1 MTKLVLATGNPGKVR
16 EFQQA
21 LKTLFDVQGLD
32 AIDNGPEPEETGTTF
47 GANARI
53 KAEGY
58 SVRTDLTV
66 LAEDSGLEVD
76 ALDGAPGVY
85 SARYGGEGLD
95 DHGRVLKLLEDLQ
108 EIPDDRRTAR
118 YRAVIAVAKEGKTLA
133 TFDGHVEGRI
143 IRDLQGDGGFGYDPV
158 FFHDDLGCTF
168 AQISRAEKQQ
178 LSHRGAAIRA
188 FLAGLQDGRLTIT

>member
-1 MTKLVLATGNPGKVR
+1 MTKLVLATGNPGKIR

-21 LKTLFDVQGLD
+21 LQNHFEVLGFDTIED
-32 AIDNGPEPEETGTTF
+32 GPPPEETGTTF
-47 GANARI
+47 EQNARI
-53 KAEGY
+53 KAEQY
-58 SVRTDLTV
+58 SLRTRRTV

-108 EIPDDRRTAR
+108 KIPDDQRTAR
-118 YRAVIAVAKEGKTLA
+118 YRAVIAVAKAGKTMA
-133 TFDGHVEGRI
+133 TFEGHVDGRI
-143 IRDLQGDGGFGYDPV
+143 IRDLRGEGGFGYDPV

-188 FLAGLQDGRLTIT
+188 FLAGLQDGRLTIP

>member
-1 MTKLVLATGNPGKVR
+1 VTKLVLATGNPGKIR
-16 EFQQA
+16 EFQAA
-21 LKTLFDVQGLD
+21 LLGHVEVVGFEAVED
-32 AIDNGPEPEETGTTF
+32 GPAPEETGTTF
-47 GANARI
+47 EQNARI

-58 SVRTDLTV
+58 SLRTSLTV

-76 ALDGAPGVY
+76 ALDGAPGVH
-85 SARYGGEGLD
+85 SARYGGNDLD

-108 EIPDDRRTAR
+108 KFPDDQRTAR
-118 YRAVIAVAKEGKTLA
+118 YRAVIAVAKAGQTLA

-143 IRDLQGDGGFGYDPV
+143 IRDLRGEGGFGYDPV

-168 AQISRAEKQQ
+168 AQISRAQKQQ

-188 FLAGLQDGRLTIT
+188 FLAGLQDGRLTIP